1 LKKRYFPGINEE
13 YLYSKMATI
22 EEVQSA
28 SPVSSCPDSKKARP
42 SRSSSFMI
50 EDILSSQARLNAIT
64 EHHAQQTIAQAQ
76 AAALSNNIALTNA
89 AILQSMNR
97 SMTPRV
103 PGLIP
108 PATLNPGLS
117 PFGMF
122 PYGLN
127 PLWRMHL
134 DHRVRKCR
142 RSRTVFTE
150 GQLLRLEREFDT
162 KKYLSTSDR
171 VGLAAELGLTQ
182 LQVKTWYQ
190 NRRMKWK
197 KQNRSKLNPEDLE
210 GKSESSEEEE
220 IDEAYSSSSDPSNS
234 LNVNKEA
241 AISPVK
247 SDGTSG
253 SEIIPEPIQKSPE
266 LVQSEV
272 STTSIPQTA

>member
-1 LKKRYFPGINEE
+1 MVQDNRRRFLDYQPHAHKISIFEKTPIN
-13 YLYSKMATI
+13 I
-22 EEVQSA
+22 
-28 SPVSSCPDSKKARP
+28 R
-42 SRSSSFMI
+42 
-50 EDILSSQARLNAIT
+50 IL
-64 EHHAQQTIAQAQ
+64 
-76 AAALSNNIALTNA
+76 LSECFL
-89 AILQSMNR
+89 
-97 SMTPRV
+97 
-103 PGLIP
+103 
-108 PATLNPGLS
+108 
-117 PFGMF
+117 
-122 PYGLN
+122 
-127 PLWRMHL
+127 HL
-134 DHRVRKCR
+134 FFQ
-142 RSRTVFTE
+142 VFTE

-253 SEIIPEPIQKSPE
+253 SEIITRTEPIQKSQE
-266 LVQSEV
+266 LNSVQSEV

>member
-1 LKKRYFPGINEE
+1 
-13 YLYSKMATI
+13 
-22 EEVQSA
+22 
-28 SPVSSCPDSKKARP
+28 
-42 SRSSSFMI
+42 
-50 EDILSSQARLNAIT
+50 
-64 EHHAQQTIAQAQ
+64 
-76 AAALSNNIALTNA
+76 
-89 AILQSMNR
+89 
-97 SMTPRV
+97 
-103 PGLIP
+103 
-108 PATLNPGLS
+108 
-117 PFGMF
+117 
-122 PYGLN
+122 
-127 PLWRMHL
+127 
-134 DHRVRKCR
+134 
-142 RSRTVFTE
+142 VFTE

-247 SDGTSG
+247 SDATSG
-253 SEIIPEPIQKSPE
+253 SEIITEPIQKSPE